1 MAKFYFR
8 VWASNHATHAYC
20 VEAPDQK
27 TADGSIAE
35 YSDVR
40 EWKRIE
46 EKDIPADMTFKPS
59 QRAPAVWEGEN

>member
-8 VWASNHATHAYC
+8 VWAGNHATHEYC

-27 TADGSIAE
+27 TADASIAE

-40 EWKRIE
+40 EWK
-46 EKDIPADMTFKPS
+46 
-59 QRAPAVWEGEN
+59 